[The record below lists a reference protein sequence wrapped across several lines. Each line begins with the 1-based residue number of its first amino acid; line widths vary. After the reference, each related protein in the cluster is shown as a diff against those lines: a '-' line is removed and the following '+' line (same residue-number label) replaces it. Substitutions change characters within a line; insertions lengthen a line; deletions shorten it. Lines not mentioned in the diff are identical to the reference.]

1 MFLIIDLKRIGPERT
16 PEIDYDHGVA
26 PETLDGLTEEAS
38 TLPRDDGDEI
48 EDQVDDDAFTSAGG
62 GKVGNL
68 MMHIPYV
75 LPICSRAHACAHVS
89 LRQARNILLMNCSP

>member
-1 MFLIIDLKRIGPERT
+1 MSAVCSQYIQLSACASLFDFVYDCICCAQNPELSMFLIIDLKRVGPERT

-48 EDQVDDDAFTSAGG
+48 EDQVEDDAFTSAGG
-62 GKVGNL
+62 GKVCG
-68 MMHIPYV
+68 
-75 LPICSRAHACAHVS
+75 
-89 LRQARNILLMNCSP
+89 